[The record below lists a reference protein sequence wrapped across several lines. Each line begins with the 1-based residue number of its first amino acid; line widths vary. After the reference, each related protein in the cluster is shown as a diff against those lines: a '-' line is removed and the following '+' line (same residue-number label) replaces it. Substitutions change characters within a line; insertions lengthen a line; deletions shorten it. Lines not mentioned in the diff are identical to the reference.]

1 MPRHFSTVQNIVY
14 TQYFGGVIIYFTLA
28 QSTFPV
34 LGVPHQR
41 IKVLGT
47 LSAATAQMG
56 RSVYTTVYNT
66 PQCSVVVLVI
76 KRFPS
81 LLLMMNDELIINK
94 HNNGQPLP
102 YRAPY
107 PSCHGPQKHTTA
119 ILLGCGRP
127 VHRSIYT
134 TFIYTLF

>member
-1 MPRHFSTVQNIVY
+1 MQRNFFAFAQMGIFLARHFWTVQNVVY
-14 TQYFGGVIIYFTLA
+14 TQYFGGAIIYFTLA

-34 LGVPHQR
+34 LSVPYQR
-41 IKVLGT
+41 IKVIGT
-47 LSAATAQMG
+47 LSASTAQMG

-102 YRAPY
+102 YRAP
-107 PSCHGPQKHTTA
+107 
-119 ILLGCGRP
+119 
-127 VHRSIYT
+127 
-134 TFIYTLF
+134 